1 MPFVRVRVCEPA
13 VSWTAAPFR
22 ELMNWTALVGFRV
35 GCLPGQPDSEHGE
48 DGLAEL
54 VLCTRCDS
62 IHTAARAADTHTHR
76 LLKNLR
82 SEVPRLDLFSDSRAR
97 SRSTLVQSLDLG

>member
-1 MPFVRVRVCEPA
+1 
-13 VSWTAAPFR
+13 
-22 ELMNWTALVGFRV
+22 MNWTALVGFRV

-76 LLKNLR
+76 LLKNLHAQERGPLSR
-82 SEVPRLDLFSDSRAR
+82 SRTRSRSITPNLDPLFDSRAR
-97 SRSTLVQSLDLG
+97 SRSNTIA